1 MRIRFNYYL
10 KIKNIMEKD
19 FEIFEIPEAT
29 SLKNIFLSN
38 IPEEK
43 INQINLSELLVI
55 CDGKNIESLD
65 EIIEN
70 DAVFSICPKI
80 YGG

>member
-1 MRIRFNYYL
+1 MTIRFNYYL
-10 KIKNIMEKD
+10 KIKNIMGKD
-19 FEIFEIPEAT
+19 FEIFEIPEAM